1 MFKDIDA
8 ALIEAADPSTSPE
21 RLGQLNCWMNP
32 EEGKRLRATL
42 ASNPNIETSLLWELA
57 REYPLQVVNNEQ
69 FKLLCLSAE
78 PWWEDC
84 ESLALIQLLSMDK
97 QVSGSARTHLARLI
111 WDEMTWDLGI
121 NLESYQS
128 EVATFSCDLP
138 ATRQGL
144 VDLLGFIGIFEATE
158 GSSLEIQDWDDSVS
172 GTAMLISKMP
182 KGRDGLAS
190 WEIRVEFERV
200 AIQMCIVHENAR
212 YSCRLFKLERCDSSL
227 AKELFYEDDLS
238 GFTSAED
245 QVFVETEVIQ
255 YLLDSI
261 SRPVFSVTLACSID
275 EINADLRERGDQA
288 GDSRDIDPAQLIEVL
303 KGLGIEN
310 GGSVDLFAISDCFD
324 YEIGSIPGG
333 QGYWGI
339 EAVDPSRSCWNLDVD
354 LDGFGAGTIT
364 ATGPSGYVYQ
374 DDVHEP
380 GQDEQYR
387 NPTLASSLEDR
398 ICEGRF
404 SSGELLRILSEA
416 LLQPG

>member
-1 MFKDIDA
+1 MKEINA

-21 RLGQLNCWMNP
+21 RLGQLSSWPNL
-32 EEGKRLRATL
+32 EERKQLREIL
-42 ASNPNIETSLLWELA
+42 AANPNVESSLLWELA
-57 REYPLQVVNNEQ
+57 AEHPLQVVNNEQ
-69 FKLLCLSAE
+69 FKILCLSAE

-84 ESLALIQLLSMDK
+84 GSLALIQLLSMDK
-97 QVSGSARTHLARLI
+97 QVSGSARSHLVRLI
-111 WDEMTWDLGI
+111 WDELTWDLGI

-128 EVATFSCDLP
+128 EAATISCDLP

-172 GTAMLISKMP
+172 GNAMLVSKMP
-182 KGRDGLAS
+182 QGGDGLAS
-190 WEIRVEFERV
+190 WETRLEFERV
-200 AIQMCIVHENAR
+200 TIQMCIVHDNVR

-227 AKELFYEDDLS
+227 ANELFYEDDLS
-238 GFTSAED
+238 GFTSVED
-245 QVFVETEVIQ
+245 QIFVETEVIK

-261 SRPVFSVTLACSID
+261 SRPVFSVTLSCSID
-275 EINADLRERGDQA
+275 RINADLREVDQVGDP
-288 GDSRDIDPAQLIEVL
+288 RDIDPAQLIEVL

-310 GGSVDLFAISDCFD
+310 GGSVDLFALSDCFD
-324 YEIGSIPGG
+324 YEIDSIPGG

-339 EAVDPSRSCWNLDVD
+339 EAVAPTRSCWSLDVN

-364 ATGPSGYVYQ
+364 ATGPSGIVYE

-380 GQDEQYR
+380 GQDQQYR
-387 NPTLASSLEDR
+387 NPTLARFLEDR

-404 SSGELLRILSEA
+404 GPGELLGILSKA
-416 LLQPG
+416 LLRSG

>member
-1 MFKDIDA
+1 MKEINA

-21 RLGQLNCWMNP
+21 RLGRLSSWPDLEERKQL
-32 EEGKRLRATL
+32 RQIL
-42 ASNPNIETSLLWELA
+42 AANPNIESSLLWELA
-57 REYPLQVVNNEQ
+57 ADYPLQVVNNER

-97 QVSGSARTHLARLI
+97 DVSGSARSYLARLI
-111 WDEMTWDLGI
+111 WDELTWDLGI

-128 EVATFSCDLP
+128 EAATISCDLP

-158 GSSLEIQDWDDSVS
+158 GSSLEIQDWNDSVF
-172 GTAMLISKMP
+172 GTAMLVSKMP
-182 KGRDGLAS
+182 HGRDGLAS

-200 AIQMCIVHENAR
+200 TIKMYIVHENAR

-227 AKELFYEDDLS
+227 ANELFYEDDLS

-245 QVFVETEVIQ
+245 QIFVETEVMQ
-255 YLLDSI
+255 YLLNSI
-261 SRPVFSVTLACSID
+261 SLPVFSVTLSCSID
-275 EINADLRERGDQA
+275 RINADLREVDKVGDP
-288 GDSRDIDPAQLIEVL
+288 RDINPAQLIEVL

-324 YEIGSIPGG
+324 YEIDSIPGG

-339 EAVDPSRSCWNLDVD
+339 EAVAPSRSCWSLDVD
-354 LDGFGAGTIT
+354 LDGFGAGTIK
-364 ATGPSGYVYQ
+364 ATGPSGFVYE

-380 GQDEQYR
+380 GQDQQYR
-387 NPTLASSLEDR
+387 NPTLDRSLEDR

-404 SSGELLRILSEA
+404 GSVELLQILSKA
-416 LLQPG
+416 LLRPD